1 MSMDLI
7 KDLRAKTG
15 AGMNDCDRALKEND
29 NDFDKALQWLRKQG
43 EKIATKKQS
52 REIKEGIIE
61 AYIHPGS
68 KVGVLLEL
76 GCETDF
82 VAKTDDFKNLAHELA
97 LQIAA
102 TAPEYLSPEDVP
114 AELIAKEK
122 EVYADQLKK
131 EGKPAEMLDKIM
143 AGKLDKFYSDIC
155 LLKQV
160 SIKDDKITIE
170 KMITEAIGKIGENI
184 RIHRFTRYSL

>member
-1 MSMDLI
+1 MDLI

-15 AGMNDCDRALKEND
+15 AGMNDCHRALKEND

>member
-1 MSMDLI
+1 MSTDLI

-15 AGMNDCDRALKEND
+15 AGMNDCHRALKEND

-52 REIKEGIIE
+52 REIKEGIVE

-114 AELIAKEK
+114 AELIEKEK
-122 EVYADQLKK
+122 EVYAEQLKK

-170 KMITEAIGKIGENI
+170 KMITEAIGRIGENI

>member
-1 MSMDLI
+1 MSTDLI

-15 AGMNDCDRALKEND
+15 AGMNDCHRALKEND
-29 NDFDKALQWLRKQG
+29 NDFDKSLQWLRKKG

-52 REIKEGIIE
+52 REIKEGLID
-61 AYIHPGS
+61 AYIHPGG

-82 VAKTDDFKNLAHELA
+82 VAKTDDFKALAHEIA

-102 TAPEYLSPEDVP
+102 TSPEYLSPEDVP
-114 AELIAKEK
+114 ADVIAKEK

-131 EGKPAEMLDKIM
+131 EGKPEEMLEKIM
-143 AGKLDKFYSDIC
+143 IGKLNKFYSDVC

-160 SIKDDKITIE
+160 YIKDDKVTIE
-170 KMITEAIGKIGENI
+170 KLLTESIAKIGENI
-184 RIHRFTRYSL
+184 KIHQFSRFSL

>member
-15 AGMNDCDRALKEND
+15 AGMNDCHRALKEND